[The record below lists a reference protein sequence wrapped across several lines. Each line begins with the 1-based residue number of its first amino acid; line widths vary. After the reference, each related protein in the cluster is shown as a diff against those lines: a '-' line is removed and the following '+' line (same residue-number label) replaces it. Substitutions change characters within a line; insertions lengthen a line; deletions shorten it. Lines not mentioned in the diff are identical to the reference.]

1 MEVAGMTPLTLRKP
15 LTPNQHQVLEYIKG
29 YIAGHGYAPSC
40 ADIGASFCMTRK
52 GAYYHVSILEKKG
65 YIETTPKVARSIII
79 KG

>member
-1 MEVAGMTPLTLRKP
+1 MTP

-52 GAYYHVSILEKKG
+52 GAYCYVSILKKKG